1 MARAFDPKTLSVL
14 SEIGQRPQVGSRELF
29 KSFSKDLSYKEF
41 YNVLFRLSQLELITK
56 TKHRGE
62 LVTQITPEGKKLLV
76 RKRPEPDGTW
86 KLVTFDIPEKQKK
99 VRTVLRA
106 KLKSLGFKKWQNSLW
121 ISPYRLDEEV
131 RAELDILAKRFF
143 IRLLEVSR
151 INRTD
156 DLATLFPDLGPR
168 V

>member
-1 MARAFDPKTLSVL
+1 MARAFDPKTLNVL
-14 SEIGQRPQVGSRELF
+14 SEIGKRPHVGSRELF

-56 TKHRGE
+56 TKHHGE

-76 RKRPEPDGTW
+76 RKMPEPDGIW

-99 VRTVLRA
+99 VRAVLRA
-106 KLKSLGFKKWQNSLW
+106 KLKALGFKKWQNSLW
-121 ISPYRLDEEV
+121 VSPYRLDEEV
-131 RAELDILAKRFF
+131 RGELDILAKRFP

-151 INRTD
+151 VNRTD
-156 DLATLFPDLGPR
+156 DLEVLFPDLKAN